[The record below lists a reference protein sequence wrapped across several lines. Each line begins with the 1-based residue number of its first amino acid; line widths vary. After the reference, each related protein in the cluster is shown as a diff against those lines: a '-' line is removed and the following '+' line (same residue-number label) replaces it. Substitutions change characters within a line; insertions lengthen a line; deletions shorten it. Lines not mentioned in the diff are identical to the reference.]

1 MVQLLHISQPHLQF
15 SIQDD
20 LLDLMFVSDIKAE
33 DVVIKVRNKNTKNIW
48 VESDIE
54 VFRSSDSFIFNTI
67 TLGDICAFYKEDLQV
82 KLL

>member
-1 MVQLLHISQPHLQF
+1 
-15 SIQDD
+15 
-20 LLDLMFVSDIKAE
+20 MFVSDIKAE

-54 VFRSSDSFIFNTI
+54 VFRSSDSFIFNTT